1 MDLYVKVLQ
10 NLNQEQ
16 IQFATFVFLFGF
28 GVVAPQFGLYL
39 WVLSCVGA
47 QSPELRVLSCVG
59 AQSPEDKGLAENR
72 LDGPGVAI
80 RLFRSVSNF
89 RPRFLALFSE
99 QKCVR
104 HRHTE
109 SYKLIFGC

>member
-80 RLFRSVSNF
+80 RLFRSVSIFDQDSLLAF
-89 RPRFLALFSE
+89 RAEVCLP
-99 QKCVR
+99 
-104 HRHTE
+104 
-109 SYKLIFGC
+109 

>member
-47 QSPELRVLSCVG
+47 QSPE
-59 AQSPEDKGLAENR
+59 DKGLAENR

-80 RLFRSVSNF
+80 RLFRSVSIFDQDSSLSF
-89 RPRFLALFSE
+89 RAE
-99 QKCVR
+99 VR
-104 HRHTE
+104 ASMTHG
-109 SYKLIFGC
+109 KL